1 MTTLISFEDEDS
13 SASSYS
19 SSTSS
24 PPPINGGSNSAGTGS
39 NGGTVCAPPETISS
53 GPNGNG
59 SPPPS
64 VPQLFANGAF
74 PTIHSVTNPLAQFHP
89 EHIISAGAGNSMSSG
104 ISPAASIPDFL
115 AAMSNNIPIN
125 NNTAQEA
132 SRAAV
137 NKQAQLYA
145 MYLAGFNAAQQHQ
158 QRAQSRPQP
167 LPVAT
172 PAPPVAPLPVAPP
185 IPQSAPTPPVPLSV
199 PAPAPPAP
207 TPPVRTVPKSLFGIR
222 PPVMT
227 PAAASV
233 RTAAAPLPSLDP
245 AGAVAKAL
253 KLGMGSALTNSLIGT
268 RSSAGKATMKV
279 TPAGTPDHPPPLP
292 SGPRAV
298 PPPKG
303 SKGAQP
309 TKVTARAG
317 VKRLSPATGTTGG
330 TPPGTVEAATAA
342 TAAGSNPFPR
352 KLMEMLSK
360 EDSAVVSWLPSGEA
374 FVVRDADRFV
384 SGVLPRY
391 FRHTKLTSFQR
402 QLNLYGFRR
411 ITKGPDA
418 GAYRHDLFNRD
429 KQDLC
434 MQMKRSKQKGGMSPM
449 LAGTRRLKL
458 NGVSDT
464 PPAAPTEANST
475 PSPLAVD
482 FPACPSSPDV
492 PMLPPPAQSASA
504 PTPTPGFSRSLCVPS
519 PRSRSTSFAG
529 LRTASLGDLRSRAPA
544 ASASAPTAIGML
556 TGFNLSASAPPPPQV
571 RRASPEQQKL
581 IDRDRRD
588 RERQASALA
597 AAGMVAE
604 TVARPALSS
613 SPEFRQAPTSSTA
626 EVAWMSE
633 VDAMG
638 EVADMELDFSTMF
651 DPHNEIFIPRA
662 VGWPQPAKGTAD
674 HSWNGGSAGAGGNGS
689 TAAPPP

>member
-1 MTTLISFEDEDS
+1 MTTLISFEDGNS
-13 SASSYS
+13 SPSSYS

-24 PPPINGGSNSAGTGS
+24 MAPKNGGSNSAGNGS
-39 NGGTVCAPPETISS
+39 NGGKNIVPPETKSS

-59 SPPPS
+59 SSPPS
-64 VPQLFANGAF
+64 VPQLFANGSF
-74 PTIHSVTNPLAQFHP
+74 PTVHSVTNPLAQFHP
-89 EHIISAGAGNSMSSG
+89 EHIISAEAGNSMPSG

-125 NNTAQEA
+125 TNTAQEV

-158 QRAQSRPQP
+158 QRAQPRPQS
-167 LPVAT
+167 LPVAA
-172 PAPPVAPLPVAPP
+172 PAPPAAPLPVAQP
-185 IPQSAPTPPVPLSV
+185 IPQAAPAPPVPLSV

-207 TPPVRTVPKSLFGIR
+207 TPPVRTAPSKSLFGTR
-222 PPVMT
+222 PSVTT
-227 PAAASV
+227 PAAASL

-268 RSSAGKATMKV
+268 RSSAGKV
-279 TPAGTPDHPPPLP
+279 TPAGTPDHPPP
-292 SGPRAV
+292 RAA

-303 SKGAQP
+303 SKGAQLA
-309 TKVTARAG
+309 KVSARTG

-330 TPPGTVEAATAA
+330 TPPGTAESA

-360 EDSAVVSWLPSGEA
+360 EDSAVVSWLPSGES

-418 GAYRHDLFNRD
+418 GAYRHDLFHRD

-434 MQMKRSKQKGGMSPM
+434 VQMKRSKQKGGMSPM
-449 LAGTRRLKL
+449 LASTRRLKL

-482 FPACPSSPDV
+482 LPACPSSPDV
-492 PMLPPPAQSASA
+492 PMLPPPAQSTSA
-504 PTPTPGFSRSLCVPS
+504 PTPTPGFSRSLCIPP

-529 LRTASLGDLRSRAPA
+529 LRAASLGDLRSQPPA
-544 ASASAPTAIGML
+544 AAASAPTALGML
-556 TGFNLSASAPPPPQV
+556 TGFNLSAPAPPPPQV
-571 RRASPEQQKL
+571 RRASPEQQQQ
-581 IDRDRRD
+581 INQDRRD

-604 TVARPALSS
+604 TVSRPVLAS
-613 SPEFRQAPTSSTA
+613 SPEIVASSSTA

-633 VDAMG
+633 VDALG

-662 VGWPQPAKGTAD
+662 EGWPQPAKGTAD
-674 HSWNGGSAGAGGNGS
+674 HPWNGGSAGAGGNGS
-689 TAAPPP
+689 TAAPSP